1 MYRRVLVPL
10 DGSPEAEAILPFILQ
25 IAGPLDIDVVLLR
38 VVPAVRESEESASG
52 PGADVSAI
60 DAQEYLAPLAV
71 ELRGRGVRVEAMVR
85 RGPPPDEIIAAAREV
100 SADLVAMTTHG
111 RTGLRRLAFGSVAE
125 LVLRRAA
132 LPVFLMQA
140 TAADVERRAT
150 RLTSP

>member
-1 MYRRVLVPL
+1 VYRRVLVPL

-38 VVPAVRESEESASG
+38 VVPAVRESEKSLSG

-60 DAQEYLAPLAV
+60 DAREYLAPLAV

-85 RGPPPDEIIAAAREV
+85 RGPPAAEIIAAAREV
-100 SADLVAMTTHG
+100 NADLVAMTTHG